1 MQTGDIEVKEN
12 PLLKISDGKISFN
25 ILITRGQI
33 PTLELI
39 DIIQYLNKR
48 EEGILLFVTY
58 DEEKNLFSL
67 DEQKEMWK
75 SLGIIFDGTN
85 TILQEFEY
93 KKPYI
98 ESFKDAIETIINLL
112 GKIEEPVFWIREEQ
126 EMFFKNYVIG
136 SLLKN
141 KNIKAHYGVVRRIDN
156 EPITSVSEVLN
167 NYFTSESFSS
177 KDSIENYTD
186 IRVCET
192 IDKIMEKYQK
202 GTKDEN

>member
-25 ILITRGQI
+25 VLITRGQI

-39 DIIQYLNKR
+39 DIVQYLNKR
-48 EEGILLFVTY
+48 KEGILLFVTY

-75 SLGIIFDGTN
+75 SLGVIFDGTS

-98 ESFKDAIETIINLL
+98 ESFKDAIETIVNLL
-112 GKIEEPVFWIREEQ
+112 GKTEEPVFWIREEQ
-126 EMFFKNYVIG
+126 EMFFKNYVIN

-141 KNIKAHYGVVRRIDN
+141 KNIKAYYGVVRRIDN
-156 EPITSVSEVLN
+156 EPITSVSKVLN